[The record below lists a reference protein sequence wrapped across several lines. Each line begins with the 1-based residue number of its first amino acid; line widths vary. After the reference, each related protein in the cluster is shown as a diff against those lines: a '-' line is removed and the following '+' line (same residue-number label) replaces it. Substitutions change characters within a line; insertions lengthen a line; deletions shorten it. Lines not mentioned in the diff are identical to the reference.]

1 MELKNALLSLDKLF
15 AKRKINY
22 CVTGTAAFM
31 LLGFPQISYPGDID
45 IKVYDMTEEQRKW
58 LEELELLA
66 DILPVNPEYKQKS
79 YTITVKGY
87 KVNVIVSKEP
97 LYDTLQLAILCGPT
111 HGHLI
116 NVECVEKAIFE
127 KAKLN
132 REKDARYL
140 LKLIKWLSSLL

>member
-1 MELKNALLSLDKLF
+1 MELKNALLSLDELCTKH
-15 AKRKINY
+15 KINY

-45 IKVYDMTEEQRKW
+45 IKVYGLTEEQRKW

-66 DILPVNPEYKQKS
+66 ELPVKPEYEQEC
-79 YTITVKGY
+79 YTIMVKGY

-97 LYDTLQLAILCGPT
+97 LYDTLQLAIPCCST
-111 HGHLI
+111 YGHLI

-140 LKLIKWLSSLL
+140 LKLIKRLSNLIK